1 MQYIMNI
8 LAHCIVCS
16 VGNRSSIPGFFFF
29 VGGRGE
35 GWCYFNIGLACH
47 DVINEIFYYVVA
59 RETTCLYDVLLSFQS
74 LNPSRRDAT

>member
-35 GWCYFNIGLACH
+35 GGATLIL
-47 DVINEIFYYVVA
+47 V
-59 RETTCLYDVLLSFQS
+59 
-74 LNPSRRDAT
+74 SRAMT